1 MSKVRTSIFLVVLGV
16 LGYMSIRHHYEVQGL
31 LLLVAQQQ
39 QQLLEQTIT
48 KGTDTLDNS
57 SAAAAASPS
66 PVKDASTQ
74 SLWAALLRL
83 PPLGLGIGQIPPVIP
98 GFLSSDK
105 GDIISSIASPL
116 LALLEAPPNSHITTK
131 TWSPSEMLSSPWGIV
146 VILLLGFLLGI
157 LFSETP
163 FVDPILRLLGLAD
176 SRRFGVD
183 ILQGTAWTFVDH
195 PTQGSKGSAAAG
207 ACDGGSGIC
216 DEARQTE
223 NGHLTTET
231 MASISPSPSTLLLN
245 DDRKTGQPLKPLGFQ
260 KTNYGLRYSFLNV
273 EVTGGWLGMGLWPK
287 DGTKIPYREACQA
300 MVRKV
305 TAGLNIDATSHLLDV
320 GFGCGDQTVY
330 MAELY
335 GPKRITGITI
345 EPLQHYAGEQLVL
358 NSRSRTPNTSIELYV
373 ADASN
378 LLDFLKEHPQV
389 LGSRLENGQSPL
401 PSSSLWTQR
410 CFTHIISIDSAYHYN
425 TRRKFFEQAYA
436 VLEPGRG
443 LLAMADVIPRRH
455 PPMTGI
461 KGWMFRQFSRWYLK
475 VPLENMQTLEEYRQM
490 LEEVGFQEIEIETV
504 EDQVFLGW
512 ADFISTQLRVLKS
525 VGLVRPRVGWS
536 FWLLQNVLRSV
547 DRSKTMH
554 FIIVKARRGD

>member
-39 QQLLEQTIT
+39 QQLLEQTIA

-57 SAAAAASPS
+57 SAAATASPS

-98 GFLSSDK
+98 GFLSSDQ

-116 LALLEAPPNSHITTK
+116 LALLHITTK

-195 PTQGSKGSAAAG
+195 PTQGSKRGAAAG
-207 ACDGGSGIC
+207 AYDSGSGIG
-216 DEARQTE
+216 DEVRQTE
-223 NGHLTTET
+223 DGHHTTET
-231 MASISPSPSTLLLN
+231 MASISPSLSTSSLLN
-245 DDRKTGQPLKPLGFQ
+245 EDRKAEQPLKPLGFQ
-260 KTNYGLRYSFLNV
+260 KTNYGLKYSFLNV

-358 NSRSRTPNTSIELYV
+358 NSRNRTPNTSIELYV

-378 LLDFLKEHPQV
+378 LQDFLKEHSQV
-389 LGSRLENGQSPL
+389 LGSSPGNGQSLL
-401 PSSSLWTQR
+401 PSSLSTQR
-410 CFTHIISIDSAYHYN
+410 YFTHIISIDSAYHYN

-443 LLAMADVIPRRH
+443 LLAMADVIPRRR

-461 KGWMFRQFSRWYLK
+461 KGWIFRQFSRWYLK

-554 FIIVKARRGD
+554 FIIVKARRRD